1 MSTLIS
7 PEFAAAFIKASGEI
21 RGAVKD
27 STNPHFKSKYA
38 DLESVIEAV
47 KPHLISNGMMFVQ
60 SIIPGEDVEVT
71 TVIIYQ
77 TGESLSLGSLKV
89 PLPKKDA
96 QGYGSALTYARRY
109 SLSTALGIPSVD
121 DDGEAAKTPAAK
133 KPPHFI
139 YMIDGEISEAQSAFF
154 KKHGVWQDAPG
165 VFISPVHLG
174 PRMDKFLAKEA

>member
-1 MSTLIS
+1 MLIS
-7 PEFAAAFIKASGEI
+7 AEFAAAFIKASSEI

-27 STNPHFKSKYA
+27 SVNPHYKSKYA
-38 DLESVIEAV
+38 DLESVIDAV
-47 KPHLISNGMMFVQ
+47 KHHLINNGIMFVQ
-60 SIIPGEDVEVT
+60 SIVPGEDVEVAT
-71 TVIIYQ
+71 ILIYK

-89 PLPKKDA
+89 PLAKKDA

-109 SLSTALGIPSVD
+109 SLSTALGIPNVD
-121 DDGEAAKTPAAK
+121 DDGEVAKAPVAK
-133 KPPHFI
+133 KAQHFV

-174 PRMDKFLAKEA
+174 PRMDKFLAKDKEA